1 LQFTWTSEASTLPET
16 EPKFRM
22 LELEAWQL
30 TGYLLLSNPLAQDS
44 PGIDEWL
51 KSLISDALGWY
62 EDLACLNTGT
72 GVAQPL
78 SILKS
83 GALLKITSRNT
94 SSHIKVQDVASMWT
108 SMIPSGYPNAIW
120 LCSPTALS
128 DIAQL
133 GTSGQFFI
141 NADGGGPDSP
151 AGFLL
156 SRPLFVSEK
165 LPALGTSGDLLF
177 IDPSKY
183 VVGDRD
189 ELGIDISMDQP
200 TAFLNNQQVWRIV
213 RRVDGQPMYSKTI
226 TLQDGTSTVSPFV
239 AIP

>member
-1 LQFTWTSEASTLPET
+1 
-16 EPKFRM
+16 
-22 LELEAWQL
+22 
-30 TGYLLLSNPLAQDS
+30 
-44 PGIDEWL
+44 
-51 KSLISDALGWY
+51 
-62 EDLACLNTGT
+62 
-72 GVAQPL
+72 
-78 SILKS
+78 
-83 GALLKITSRNT
+83 
-94 SSHIKVQDVASMWT
+94 
-108 SMIPSGYPNAIW
+108 MIPAGYPRSIW

-133 GTSGQFFI
+133 GTAGQFFV

-177 IDPSKY
+177 IDPTKY
-183 VVGDRD
+183 LIGDRD

-200 TAFLNNQQVWRIV
+200 TAFLNNQQVWRVV
-213 RRVDGQPMYSKTI
+213 RRVDGQPMFSKTI
-226 TLQDGTSTVSPFV
+226 TLQDGTSVVSPFV